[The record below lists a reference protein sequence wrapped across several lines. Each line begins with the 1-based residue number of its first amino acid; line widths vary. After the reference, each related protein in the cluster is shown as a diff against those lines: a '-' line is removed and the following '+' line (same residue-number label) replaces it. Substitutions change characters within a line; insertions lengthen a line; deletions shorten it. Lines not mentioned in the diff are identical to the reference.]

1 MIKIESG
8 YVSGTTTRDGAVS
21 IFKGIPYAASP
32 EGRLRWKA
40 PEIFPT
46 WPGVRECTKF
56 SPSAIQPPQ
65 APFLMWTE
73 EFIIDTSRGYSED
86 SLSLNIFCPS
96 DVSVKDKPVIVYFH
110 GGNFVSGGN
119 SYDIYDG
126 EQLARRGVIFVAANF
141 RVGILGLLASSEL
154 SRENPAK
161 ISGNYQLLDQIAALK
176 WVRDNIQS
184 FGGDPEN
191 VTIMGQS
198 SGAAS
203 VCTLS
208 VSPMARNLF
217 RRVFAMAHDTLNMP
231 ISFVPDTS
239 GRLIPVDLYKP
250 LNECESEGDKLLN
263 GRSIDDMRSMTPDEL
278 LKLPAFHPYC
288 IDGHVLTHTFNDGVR
303 AGLTDDYDFMATYT
317 NSNNIWCD
325 CGMFT
330 IMTDATNEQ
339 SYESS
344 MRAFFGGNA
353 DKAMKLYPFTGNSQ
367 EFMLRISRDRYAA
380 SLMML
385 ARLRKDSNTWLAE
398 FRHIMPGPESEKWGA
413 FHTSDVPYW
422 LDHFSE
428 TRKDFWRKED
438 YALGNELVSRLAAFA
453 KTGRPEDDNL
463 SAWNPSDGN
472 SLYIIDA
479 GIMKEVQPLDE
490 EKYSL
495 WRDVYCV
502 N

>member
-1 MIKIESG
+1 MIKTESG
-8 YVSGTTTRDGAVS
+8 YVSGITTNDGAVS
-21 IFKGIPYAASP
+21 IFKGIPYAAPP

-40 PEIFPT
+40 PEKFPS

-65 APFLMWTE
+65 VPFLMWTE

-96 DVSVKDKPVIVYFH
+96 DVSVKDKPVIVYIH

-126 EQLARRGVIFVAANF
+126 EQLARHGVIFVVANF

-154 SRENPAK
+154 SAENPAK
-161 ISGNYQLLDQIAALK
+161 ISGNYQLLDQIAALR
-176 WVRDNIQS
+176 WVRDNIQA

-217 RRVFAMAHDTLNMP
+217 RHVFVMGHDTLNLPVAYEQDSSM
-231 ISFVPDTS
+231 
-239 GRLIPVDLYKP
+239 RLIPKALYKP
-250 LNECESEGDKLLN
+250 LNECEREGDELLN

-278 LKLPAFHPYC
+278 LKLKMFHPYC
-288 IDGHVLTHTFNDGVR
+288 IDGHVLTCTFNEGVR
-303 AGLTDDYDFMATYT
+303 AGLTDDYDFLVTYT
-317 NSNNIWCD
+317 ASD
-325 CGMFT
+325 HMFSDYTMFT
-330 IMTDATNEQ
+330 ILSDVTCEQ
-339 SYESS
+339 DYEPA
-344 MRAFFGGNA
+344 MRAFFGENA
-353 DKAMKLYPFTGNSQ
+353 DRAMKLYPFGGDAQ
-367 EFMLRISRDRYAA
+367 EFVFRISRQRYTA
-380 SLMML
+380 SVMML
-385 ARLRKDSNTWLAE
+385 AALRKNSNTWLAE
-398 FRHIMPGPESEKWGA
+398 FRHMMPGPEPGKWGA

-428 TRKDFWRKED
+428 TRKEFWRDDD
-438 YALGNELVSRLAAFA
+438 YKLGGELVARLAAFA
-453 KTGRPEDDNL
+453 KTGRPEADNL
-463 SAWNPSDGN
+463 PAWNPSDGN
-472 SLYIIDA
+472 SLCRVDA
-479 GIMKEVQPLDE
+479 GIMQEVQPLEE
-490 EKYSL
+490 EKYKL